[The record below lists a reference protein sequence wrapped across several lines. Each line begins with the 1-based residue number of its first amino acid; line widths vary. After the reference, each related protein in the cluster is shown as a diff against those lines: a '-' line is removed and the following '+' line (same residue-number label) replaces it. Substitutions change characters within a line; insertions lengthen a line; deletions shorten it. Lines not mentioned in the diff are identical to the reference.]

1 MSKKILKINIYGK
14 FLWECKKKSPKKTK
28 EKKKKNRKG
37 ADPASFIISLIKG
50 FSTLIVLKK

>member
-1 MSKKILKINIYGK
+1 MVNFCESV
-14 FLWECKKKSPKKTK
+14 KKKPKENKGKK
-28 EKKKKNRKG
+28 EKKNRKG